1 MHDQRKSAILS
12 GSQRL
17 NELGGQ
23 SGNWLQNH
31 MVLIF
36 ENKKSTASS
45 NSKTPHD
52 CLIRIT
58 LHNVFH
64 RLIALQSIPRKKI
77 EIPSKLK
84 FFASTSGLRSCFFNI
99 PSYYYE
105 CRTSKNHK
113 RILMPCSENNLY

>member
-36 ENKKSTASS
+36 ENKK
-45 NSKTPHD
+45 KK
-52 CLIRIT
+52 
-58 LHNVFH
+58 
-64 RLIALQSIPRKKI
+64 KKI
-77 EIPSKLK
+77 NYFFK
-84 FFASTSGLRSCFFNI
+84 FKNTS
-99 PSYYYE
+99 
-105 CRTSKNHK
+105 
-113 RILMPCSENNLY
+113 

>member
-36 ENKKSTASS
+36 ENKKSTTSS

-64 RLIALQSIPRKKI
+64 RLIALHSILRKKM

-105 CRTSKNHK
+105 CRTSKNTK
-113 RILMPCSENNLY
+113 EF

>member
-1 MHDQRKSAILS
+1 MHDQRKSAVLS

-36 ENKKSTASS
+36 ENKPSTTS

-84 FFASTSGLRSCFFNI
+84 FFASTPGLRSYFFNI

-113 RILMPCSENNLY
+113 RILTPCSENNLY

>member
-1 MHDQRKSAILS
+1 MHDQRNSAILS

-36 ENKKSTASS
+36 EKKKSSTSS
-45 NSKTPHD
+45 NEKTPHD

-64 RLIALQSIPRKKI
+64 RLTALWTIPRKKI
-77 EIPSKLK
+77 VIPLKLE
-84 FFASTSGLRSCFFNI
+84 FLANTPGLI
-99 PSYYYE
+99 PP
-105 CRTSKNHK
+105 R
-113 RILMPCSENNLY
+113 L